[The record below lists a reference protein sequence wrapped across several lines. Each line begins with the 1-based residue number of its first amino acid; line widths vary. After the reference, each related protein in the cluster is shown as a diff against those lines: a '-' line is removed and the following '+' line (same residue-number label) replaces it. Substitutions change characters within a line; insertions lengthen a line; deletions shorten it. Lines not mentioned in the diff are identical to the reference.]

1 VRFPPAPPGPT
12 RPTFWRSPLRGP
24 WLTATLGSLLLPLVL
39 VVAATGF
46 FSNAAYQPA
55 LGRNALIPPGGP
67 QPFGFGWPASPSWLY
82 ALNQGVHVTVGIV
95 AVPLLLAKLW
105 SVAPRLFGWPPLRSP
120 AHAIERLSILGL
132 VGSAIFEFVTG
143 ILNVQLYYPW
153 HFNFVVAHYY
163 GAWVFVVAL
172 TMHVA
177 VKLPIVVRAWRER
190 GALAPLRARLEETRP
205 EPYEPDGLAPPRPA
219 APTISRRGLLAL
231 VGSASAGLLVVTA
244 GQSVGGPLR
253 HLALLAPRGQSAV
266 DGGPNGFPINKTAA
280 TAGIKPPDTGTG
292 WRLMLAGSEPRSFSR
307 AELLAMEQHEESLPI
322 ACVEGWS
329 TTQRWSGVRLRDL
342 AALAGVRGETVL
354 RVESLQAHGV
364 LRQAT
369 LGPGQHGHERA
380 LLALRVNGADL
391 SLDHGF
397 PARVIVAALPGVH
410 CTKWVASL
418 TWEPT

>member
-1 VRFPPAPPGPT
+1 MRPPPGPT

-55 LGRNALIPPGGP
+55 LGHNALIPPGGL

-105 SVAPRLFGWPPLRSP
+105 SVAPRLFGWPPVRSP

-132 VGSAIFEFVTG
+132 VGSAIFEFATG

-172 TMHVA
+172 TVHVA
-177 VKLPIVVRAWRER
+177 VKVPTIARAWRER

-205 EPYEPDGLAPPRPA
+205 EPYEPDGLAPPSPA

-253 HLALLAPRGQSAV
+253 RLALLAPRGQSIV
-266 DGGPNGFPINKTAA
+266 RDGPNGFPINKTAA
-280 TAGIKPPDTGTG
+280 TAGIRPRDTGAG
-292 WRLMLAGSEPRSFSR
+292 WRLAIAGSEERSLSR
-307 AELLAMEQHEESLPI
+307 AQLLAMEQHEEELPI

-342 AALAGVRGETVL
+342 AALAGVSGETVL
-354 RVESLQAHGV
+354 RVQSLQAHGV

-369 LGPGQHGHERA
+369 LGPGQHGDERA

-397 PARVIVAALPGVH
+397 PARVIVPALPGVH

-418 TWEPT
+418 TWEAA

>member
-1 VRFPPAPPGPT
+1 MRPPPGPT

-24 WLTATLGSLLLPLVL
+24 WLTATLGSILLPLVL

-46 FSNAAYQPA
+46 FSNAAYQPG

-82 ALNQGVHVTVGIV
+82 AVNQGLHVTVGIV

-120 AHAIERLSILGL
+120 AHAIERLAVLAL
-132 VGSAIFEFVTG
+132 VGSAIFEFATG

-163 GAWVFVVAL
+163 GAWVFVAAL
-172 TMHVA
+172 TLHVA
-177 VKLPIVVRAWRER
+177 IKVPTIARAWRER
-190 GALAPLRARLEETRP
+190 GALAPLRARLEQTVP
-205 EPYEPDGLAPPRPA
+205 EPYEEGGLAPPRPA

-253 HLALLAPRGQSAV
+253 RLALLAPRGQSV
-266 DGGPNGFPINKTAA
+266 VGDGPNGFPVNKTAA
-280 TAGIKPPDTGTG
+280 TAGIKPIDTGSA
-292 WRLMLAGSEPRSFSR
+292 WRLTILGTQERELSRSD
-307 AELLAMEQHEESLPI
+307 LLAMEQHEARLPI

-329 TTQRWSGVRLRDL
+329 STQRWSGVRLRDL
-342 AALAGVRGETVL
+342 AAIAGVRGETVL
-354 RVESLQAHGV
+354 RVESLQARGV
-364 LRQAT
+364 LRRAT
-369 LGPGQHGHERA
+369 LGPDQHRAEDA

-397 PARVIVAALPGVH
+397 PARVIVPGLPGVH

-418 TWEPT
+418 TWEHT

>member
-1 VRFPPAPPGPT
+1 VRLPPAPPGPT

-39 VVAATGF
+39 IVAATGF

-82 ALNQGVHVTVGIV
+82 AVNQGVHVTIGIV

-132 VGSAIFEFVTG
+132 VGSAIFEFATG
-143 ILNVQLYYPW
+143 IFNVQLYYPW

-163 GAWVFVVAL
+163 GAWVFVAAL
-172 TMHVA
+172 TVHVA

-253 HLALLAPRGQSAV
+253 RLALLAPRGQSIV
-266 DGGPNGFPINKTAA
+266 RDGPNGFPINKTAA
-280 TAGIKPPDTGTG
+280 TAGIRPRDTGAR
-292 WRLMLAGSEPRSFSR
+292 WRLSLAGAERRSLSR
-307 AELLAMEQHEESLPI
+307 AQLLAMEQYEEELPI

-342 AALAGVRGETVL
+342 AALAGVGGATVL
-354 RVESLQAHGV
+354 RVESLQARGV

-369 LGPGQHGHERA
+369 LGPNQHRNERA

-397 PARVIVAALPGVH
+397 PARIIVPALPGVH

-418 TWEPT
+418 TWEPA

>member
-1 VRFPPAPPGPT
+1 VRIPPAPPGPT

-39 VVAATGF
+39 IVAATGF

-55 LGRNALIPPGGP
+55 LGHNALLPSGGP

-132 VGSAIFEFVTG
+132 VGSAIFEFATG
-143 ILNVQLYYPW
+143 ILNAQLYYPW

-163 GAWVFVVAL
+163 GAWVFVAAL
-172 TMHVA
+172 TVHVA
-177 VKLPIVVRAWRER
+177 VKLPTIARAWGER

-205 EPYEPDGLAPPRPA
+205 EPYEPDGLAPPSPA

-231 VGSASAGLLVVTA
+231 VGSASAGLLIVTA

-253 HLALLAPRGQSAV
+253 RLALLAPRGQSIV
-266 DGGPNGFPINKTAA
+266 RDGPNGFPVNKSAA
-280 TAGIKPPDTGTG
+280 TAAIRSRDTGPG
-292 WRLMLAGSEPRSFSR
+292 WRLTLAGAHRRSLSR
-307 AELLAMEQHEESLPI
+307 AELLAMEQHDEDLPI

-342 AALAGVRGETVL
+342 AALAGVSGETML
-354 RVESLQAHGV
+354 RVQSLQAHGV

-369 LGPGQHGHERA
+369 LGPDQHNDERA

-397 PARVIVAALPGVH
+397 PARVIVPALPGVH
-410 CTKWVASL
+410 CTKWVADL
-418 TWEPT
+418 TWEAA